1 VVSLK
6 GYGAIRALNEIHNPA
21 EGRVETSP
29 LLGAKVIYM
38 KEKTTSTN
46 ADIGDEEYKDS
57 DLPEIEKVDRRASV
71 KGAEDLTNQELL
83 AVVMSGDEGASDAA
97 ANVLDTFNGHLIHTF
112 CASTEELMQID
123 DIGFREAYKIKATF
137 ELTKRIAAYCEV
149 TNPKIDCK
157 DHVVKLLAPHMMFLP
172 QEEFRVILLDSKQK
186 LIRIRTVSLGSLD
199 KALVEPR
206 DVFRPAITAG
216 AASLVIV
223 HNHPSGDPKP
233 SEDDV
238 LLTSELCMCGK
249 ILGITV
255 LDHIII
261 GLQDHVSFRE
271 SGLM

>member
-1 VVSLK
+1 M
-6 GYGAIRALNEIHNPA
+6 IQM
-21 EGRVETSP
+21 TD
-29 LLGAKVIYM
+29 
-38 KEKTTSTN
+38 EKTTSTN
-46 ADIGDEEYKDS
+46 TDIGGDKYKGS
-57 DLPEIEKVDRRASV
+57 DLSEIKKVDARASV
-71 KGAEDLTNQELL
+71 KKAEDLTDQELL
-83 AVVMSGDEGASDAA
+83 AVILSGEKGASDAA
-97 ANVLDTFNGHLIHTF
+97 ATVLDTFDGHLIHTF
-112 CASTEELMQID
+112 CASIDELTRID
-123 DIGFREAYKIKATF
+123 GIGFSEAYKIKATF

-172 QEEFRVILLDSKQK
+172 REEFRVVLLDSKQK
-186 LIRIRTVSLGSLD
+186 LIRVQTVSLGSLD

-223 HNHPSGDPKP
+223 HNHPSGDPNP

-238 LLTSELCMCGK
+238 LLTRQLCMCGE

-261 GLQDHVSFRE
+261 GKQDHVSFRE
-271 SGLM
+271 SKLMDMELVS